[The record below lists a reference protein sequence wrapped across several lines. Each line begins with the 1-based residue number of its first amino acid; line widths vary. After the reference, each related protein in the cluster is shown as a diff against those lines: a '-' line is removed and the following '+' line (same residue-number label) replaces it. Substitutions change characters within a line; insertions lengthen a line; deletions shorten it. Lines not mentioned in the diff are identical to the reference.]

1 MLMRRNVSASVLA
14 IAKIVTANVVVVV
27 NAAIAI
33 AIAIVSVVNS
43 IRGCPGFDVVIEEDS
58 AGGLLQ

>member
-1 MLMRRNVSASVLA
+1 MSVSVLVTVN
-14 IAKIVTANVVVVV
+14 IVTADAVV
-27 NAAIAI
+27 NVIVAIVNAD
-33 AIAIVSVVNS
+33 VSVVNS

>member
-1 MLMRRNVSASVLA
+1 MRRNVSVSVLA
-14 IAKIVTANVVVVV
+14 IAKIVTANVVVVA
-27 NAAIAI
+27 NAAI